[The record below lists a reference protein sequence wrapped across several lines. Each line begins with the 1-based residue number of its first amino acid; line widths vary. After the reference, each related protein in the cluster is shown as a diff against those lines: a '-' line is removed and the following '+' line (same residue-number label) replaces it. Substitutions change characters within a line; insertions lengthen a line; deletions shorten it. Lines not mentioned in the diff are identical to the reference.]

1 MVTVESNLVLDS
13 ITWTQDAEILMSGTE
28 RVTIESS
35 ELDPPNITSTLTRT
49 SIDRSS
55 DGGSYVLTAT
65 NRAGSSTT
73 EFIVDV
79 FCKNAHK

>member
-13 ITWTQDAEILMSGTE
+13 ITWTLDDEMLMSTTE
-28 RVTIESS
+28 RVTIENSD
-35 ELDPPNITSTLTRT
+35 LDPPNIMSTLTRT
-49 SIDRSS
+49 STDRS
-55 DGGSYVLTAT
+55 DNGSYVLTAA

-79 FCKNAHK
+79 FCKNVYK